1 MNEPDWS
8 QYEAHVGKRWDYYR
22 PRFESFA
29 RGKWLSWNWA
39 AFFGTLAWLRY
50 RKLYAWSWVY
60 FFFSTPFLL
69 ASLIVVYAAG
79 DACERALDPAS
90 RIIDFTILSL
100 LALGWIVPPLVA
112 NRLYFNRVRAIVA
125 KSTKVTPTG
134 GYAGALALQ
143 VIVLCSAVVMSS
155 SGGDFTYRAMVTEGY
170 SLAKEATLPVEE
182 YVINHD
188 RFPGRIEEVFGTTS
202 GKYVD
207 RLVLETDG
215 TIRAIFG
222 NNGRKLSGHS
232 LSFSPVKKKGEDG
245 FMVGWVCHST
255 DLPDKCLPLSC
266 RASD

>member
-112 NRLYFNRVRAIVA
+112 NRLYFNRVRTMIA
-125 KSTKVTPTG
+125 KNAKITHVG
-134 GYAGALALQ
+134 GYAGALVMQALMLCGAA
-143 VIVLCSAVVMSS
+143 VLGPS
-155 SGGDFTYRAMVTEGY
+155 SGNYIYRGMMIQEGY
-170 SLAKEATLPVEE
+170 SLAKGATLPVED
-182 YVINHD
+182 YVMNHN
-188 RFPGRIEEVFGTTS
+188 RFPVRIEEVLGTTS

-222 NNGRKLSGHS
+222 NNGKKLSGHS
-232 LSFSPVKKKGEDG
+232 LSFTPVKKDG
-245 FMVGWVCHST
+245 YIVEWVCHSI
-255 DLPDKCLPLSC
+255 DLPDKCLPPSC
-266 RASD
+266 REPD